1 MSKFIALTMVL
12 LKTGTKSFSNK
23 KNKNGIKEIFLGL
36 ILILALTPM
45 AIGFGKFIFM
55 AYDGLH
61 AIGQEGVILG
71 FGLSVVS
78 VVIFFF
84 GIFYAMGI
92 FYFSMDVENLLP
104 LPLKPWHIMGAK
116 FTVVLIYEYLTEI
129 IFFAPTLIAFG
140 IKSDGGALYY
150 AYGVVIFLLLPIVP
164 LVMAS
169 VINMIIMRFTN
180 IAKNKDRF
188 RLLGGIIAMS
198 VGVGINIY
206 IQRFSQ
212 NISQSSITE
221 MFAKGNNSLLSL
233 ATQIFPSTKIAVNS
247 LVNTSNVQGF
257 INLILFV
264 VISVAA
270 LIIFIILGQVLYF
283 KGVMGV
289 SETTSKRKTLSNLEL
304 IKNTTQRSSLKVYV
318 LKELKLLFR
327 TPIYFINCVL
337 MNFLW
342 PVFLLI
348 PVFSQNGGGGQLKKL
363 TELLQDGRSTGVVL
377 GAFFAVMLFT
387 SCSNSISTTAITREG
402 KNLFILKY
410 IPMKYKEQLMAKVL
424 SAAVLGV
431 AGMFVVII
439 LGIILIKL
447 PLNLVLLMLIV
458 GSVGILLTS
467 FIGIFIDLNFPKLNW
482 DTEQKAVKQNFNV
495 IVSMIIC
502 IALGGLT
509 VFLIIKFEITKWVVF
524 ALIAGLYGILDVVL
538 YYLLGT
544 KGVKILGKIES

>member
-1 MSKFIALTMVL
+1 MSKFITLTRVL
-12 LKTGTKSFSNK
+12 LKTGTQSSSNK
-23 KNKNGIKEIFLGL
+23 KNKNGIKGILLGL
-36 ILILALTPM
+36 LLILAFTPM
-45 AIGFGKFIFM
+45 AIGFGKFLSV

-61 AIGQEGVILG
+61 AVGQEAVILG

-84 GIFYAMGI
+84 GIFYAMSI

-140 IKSDGGALYY
+140 IKSSGGVLYY
-150 AYGVVIFLLLPIVP
+150 SYGVVIFLLLPIVP

-188 RLLGGIIAMS
+188 RLFGGIIAMCF
-198 VGVGINIY
+198 GVGINIY

-212 NISQSSITE
+212 DVSQSAITE

-233 ATQIFPSTKIAVNS
+233 ATKIFPSTNIAVNS
-247 LVNTSNVQGF
+247 LINTASTQGF
-257 INLILFV
+257 INLILFIAITIV
-264 VISVAA
+264 A
-270 LIIFIILGQVLYF
+270 LIIFTILGDALYF

-289 SETTSKRKTLSNLEL
+289 SETSSKRKILSSYEL
-304 IKNTTQRSSLKVYV
+304 TKNTIQRSSLKIYI

-327 TPIYFINCVL
+327 TPIYFMNCVL

-342 PVFLLI
+342 PIFLLI
-348 PVFSQNGGGGQLKKL
+348 PIFAQKGGRSQLNIITGF
-363 TELLQDGRSTGVVL
+363 LQDSKSTGLVL
-377 GAFFAVMLFT
+377 GAFFAFMVFA
-387 SCSNSISTTAITREG
+387 SCSNAISTTAISREG
-402 KNLFILKY
+402 KNLYILKY
-410 IPMKYKEQLMAKVL
+410 IPMKYKQQLMAKVL
-424 SAAVLGV
+424 SSVVLGI
-431 AGMFVVII
+431 AGMIVVSI
-439 LGIILIKL
+439 LGITLLKL
-447 PLNLVLLMLIV
+447 TLDLVLLMLIV

-467 FIGIFIDLNFPKLNW
+467 FIGIFIDLNFPKLQW
-482 DTEQKAVKQNFNV
+482 DTEQEAVKRNFNV
-495 IVSMIIC
+495 MISMIIC

-509 VFLIIKFEITKWVVF
+509 VFVIIKFEITKWIAF
-524 ALIAGLYGILDVVL
+524 ALIVVIYGILNAVL

-544 KGVKILGKIES
+544 KGVEMLGKMES